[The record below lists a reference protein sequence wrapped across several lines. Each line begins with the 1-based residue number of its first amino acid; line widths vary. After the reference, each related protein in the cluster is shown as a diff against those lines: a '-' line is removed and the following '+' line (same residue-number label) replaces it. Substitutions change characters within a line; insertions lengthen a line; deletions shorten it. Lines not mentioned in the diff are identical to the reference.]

1 MRRDFRLSSL
11 VVWPVGLIFGFSPIS
26 TCGPPTGACF
36 QGWPGALGSAPVR
49 TEHGGGMAASCES
62 PGGDRC
68 MGQSVSVRDLV
79 LSVMRCVGKPV
90 AMDTRDLALGKVGTF
105 PRSHYQHKMA
115 SPGGGHL

>member
-1 MRRDFRLSSL
+1 
-11 VVWPVGLIFGFSPIS
+11 
-26 TCGPPTGACF
+26 
-36 QGWPGALGSAPVR
+36 
-49 TEHGGGMAASCES
+49 MAASCES